1 MTQLEMMKLKHHLF
15 QLRLNHKIMKLQLI
29 QLIGTQPDE
38 EMESTTVIMEQRKET
53 EDTETMSKEE
63 QSTSNTLVPNDHSL
77 ENTLEVRSLNS
88 SPRNII
94 DDSIGYRLPFRHNCG
109 KLSKRYSPDHGER
122 KSKYPIADHI
132 STHRLSQPLKAFVH
146 KLSSDHVSNIVQEP
160 LNNPKWTQAIIEEMT
175 TLQKNDMWMLVPL
188 PKEKKTVGC
197 RWVFSI
203 KHKTDGSIERYKV
216 RLVAKGY
223 TQTYGIDYQE
233 TFSLVA
239 QLNTV
244 RVLSS
249 LPVNL
254 D

>member
-1 MTQLEMMKLKHHLF
+1 
-15 QLRLNHKIMKLQLI
+15 
-29 QLIGTQPDE
+29 
-38 EMESTTVIMEQRKET
+38 
-53 EDTETMSKEE
+53 
-63 QSTSNTLVPNDHSL
+63 
-77 ENTLEVRSLNS
+77 
-88 SPRNII
+88 
-94 DDSIGYRLPFRHNCG
+94 
-109 KLSKRYSPDHGER
+109 
-122 KSKYPIADHI
+122 
-132 STHRLSQPLKAFVH
+132 
-146 KLSSDHVSNIVQEP
+146 
-160 LNNPKWTQAIIEEMT
+160 MT

-203 KHKTDGSIERYKV
+203 KHKTDGSIERYKA

-239 QLNTV
+239 KLNIV